1 MKITQGTIII
11 LGLFVMLLLS
21 SFYTVDQRE
30 TAIKFRFKEVIQK
43 DIQPGLHFKWPTS
56 IIHTIKKF
64 PSQILTFHADKRR
77 ILTGEKKYVLVDF
90 FVEWKIKDTHQ
101 FYLATRGNL
110 GEANRLLGPIMTA
123 GLRSEFGRRTIKEAM
138 SDQRGQIMQGLHDKS
153 AKAANDLGIKVV
165 DVRVSRIDFPETIS
179 ESVYERMR
187 SERVRVATDFRS
199 RGKEEAEKIKANADK
214 QATVIEAT
222 AYSESEALR
231 GQGDAVA
238 AANYAK
244 AYQQDAE
251 FYSFYRSLN
260 AYKNSLGKDGDVMVL
275 DPNSEF
281 FKFFKAK
288 GKSVSGANPVS
299 RLNQNNPVNRPIPAA
314 NPSRPMNVDV
324 PVSPV
329 NLGNPLN
336 QGN

>member
-1 MKITQGTIII
+1 MKITQGAVII
-11 LGLFVMLLLS
+11 LGLLVMLFFS

-43 DIQPGLHFKWPTS
+43 DIQPGLHFKWPTGV
-56 IIHTIKKF
+56 IHTIKKF

-153 AKAANDLGIKVV
+153 SKAANELGIEVV
-165 DVRVSRIDFPETIS
+165 DVRVSRIDFPDTIS
-179 ESVYERMR
+179 ESVFERMR

-199 RGKEEAEKIKANADK
+199 RGKEEAEKIMANADK
-214 QATVIEAT
+214 KATVIEAT
-222 AYSESEALR
+222 AYSESETLR
-231 GQGDAVA
+231 GQGDAIA

-251 FYSFYRSLN
+251 FYSFYRSLG

-281 FKFFKAK
+281 FKFFKKK
-288 GKSVSGANPVS
+288 GSKGQQGQVAPTPRRVEPTAPPVA
-299 RLNQNNPVNRPIPAA
+299 PA
-314 NPSRPMNVDV
+314 PM
-324 PVSPV
+324 
-329 NLGNPLN
+329 NLGNPIPESLGNPIN